1 MGHTDTKS
9 DDIWDTQT
17 QKVMTFYVW
26 TEGHKGKKSFSLIKV
41 FSYSFYHSIF
51 YFKTT
56 SYTYK
61 VFMQNLK
68 KIGQVVTEK
77 NQDKES
83 AKS

>member
-1 MGHTDTKS
+1 MYGQKDTK
-9 DDIWDTQT
+9 
-17 QKVMTFYVW
+17 
-26 TEGHKGKKSFSLIKV
+26 EKKSFSLIKV